1 MSLLENG
8 AALRAKLAAGG
19 NAFGAWVTLHD
30 PAVTEVLAGSGL
42 DWVLVDT
49 EHAPFSPESLANLV
63 MAFEGTS
70 AVSLIRV
77 GWNDQVLIKTCL
89 DLGFGGILVPQIGSV
104 EEARRA
110 VAACRYP
117 PQGTRGFGPRRA
129 GHYGR
134 TMDAY
139 VRRANET
146 ILAGVQIESIRAVND
161 IENILAVE
169 GVDFAFL
176 GPMDLSA
183 SMGLL
188 QTPDHPDV
196 LQAMEQVIAAAVAR
210 NIPVGVPLP
219 SDAPLE
225 TVLAWAEKGSRLVS
239 LGLDLGFL
247 ALALQQTFDQAR
259 ARIGPPG

>member
-8 AALRAKLAAGG
+8 IALRQKLAAGER
-19 NAFGAWVTLHD
+19 APGAWVTLTD
-30 PAVTEVLAGSGL
+30 PAVTEVMAGSGL

-49 EHAPFSPESLANLV
+49 EHAPFSPESLASIL

-70 AVSLIRV
+70 AVSLVRV

-89 DLGFGGILVPQIGSV
+89 DMGFGGVLVPQVASV
-104 EEARRA
+104 EEAQRA

-117 PQGTRGFGPRRA
+117 PQGIRGFGPRRA
-129 GHYGR
+129 SYYGR
-134 TMDAY
+134 SMDDY
-139 VRRANET
+139 VRLANSV
-146 ILAGVQIESIRAVND
+146 ILAGIQIEHINAVND
-161 IENILAVE
+161 IENIFDVE

-188 QTPDHPDV
+188 ETPDHPDV
-196 LQAMEQVIAAAVAR
+196 IQAMERVIEVAVAKD
-210 NIPVGVPLP
+210 IPIGVPLP

-225 TVLAWAEKGSRLVS
+225 TVLHWAEKGSQLVS
-239 LGLDLGFL
+239 VGLDLGFMTG
-247 ALALQQTFDQAR
+247 ALMQALGDVRRGLT
-259 ARIGPPG
+259 